1 MLYYAEIVN
10 KPVYTEDGIQ
20 VGRLADFIFEQKSR
34 PQITKI
40 SVRRSKG
47 AIVIVPIEY
56 LIKANGRITIKK
68 GFTADIQSEDELSIG
83 RNLLNKQIIDI
94 KGSKLVRVND
104 VLIQDKNGLY
114 IAGVDI
120 TIWGIL
126 RWLKIE
132 DMILSLLGW
141 FRVRVVPESL
151 SWTDVQQ
158 LELEGGKIIL
168 KKEEEKLEKIHPA
181 DLADYLEQT
190 SIANVDKLL
199 DELDEEFSAEIIDNL
214 KHTYQ
219 KAVFDKFSLKK
230 AAQIIFYLDPDEAVD
245 ILLAIK
251 KPKRTRILQLLDPEK
266 RTELEYLLSLSK
278 TPIGE
283 LLTSEYISVT
293 TADKA
298 HTATTKI
305 KHETDDF
312 SYLEYV
318 YVVNNKNQLVGVF
331 NLHEL
336 LLQKPEIPVYK
347 FMLPN
352 VISVTLTTPK
362 ELVAKKLL
370 KYKLTALPVVDAK
383 RRILGIVTFDDVTEG
398 LFDQLN

>member
-230 AAQIIFYLDPDEAVD
+230 RRRSSS
-245 ILLAIK
+245 ILIQMRPLISFLQSK
-251 KPKRTRILQLLDPEK
+251 SPKERESSSFLTLKSEPSLNI
-266 RTELEYLLSLSK
+266 YSLS
-278 TPIGE
+278 
-283 LLTSEYISVT
+283 
-293 TADKA
+293 
-298 HTATTKI
+298 
-305 KHETDDF
+305 
-312 SYLEYV
+312 
-318 YVVNNKNQLVGVF
+318 Q
-331 NLHEL
+331 
-336 LLQKPEIPVYK
+336 
-347 FMLPN
+347 
-352 VISVTLTTPK
+352 
-362 ELVAKKLL
+362 
-370 KYKLTALPVVDAK
+370 
-383 RRILGIVTFDDVTEG
+383 RR
-398 LFDQLN
+398 Q